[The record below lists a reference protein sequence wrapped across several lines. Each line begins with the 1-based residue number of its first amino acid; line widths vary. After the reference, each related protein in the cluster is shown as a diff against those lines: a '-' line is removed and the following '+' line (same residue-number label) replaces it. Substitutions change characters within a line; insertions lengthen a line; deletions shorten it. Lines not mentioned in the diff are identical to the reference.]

1 MESKFEKLFV
11 KGKGVPSKS
20 LDNHLSSDDLVEFD
34 EGFVDTPIPTLT
46 WRSFVMGLSVSMG
59 GFIFGYDT
67 GQIAGVLE
75 TDDFRRRFGELEASG
90 ETYHFSRVRA
100 GLIVALIS
108 IGTLIGALVAAPFA
122 DRFGR
127 KWTMSGCC
135 VIIIVGVIIQMTS
148 EYPKWYQVVLG
159 RWVAG
164 LGVGALSVLVPLYQS
179 ESAPR
184 HIRGAIISCYQLFNT
199 LGILTANCIN
209 LGTGNRSD
217 SGAWRIPLGV
227 TFIRILILGIGA
239 LFFPDSPRY
248 DYRAGRIDK
257 AKKSL
262 MRFYGIPHNHKRLH
276 LELEGIREKY
286 EEDMAAQDERW
297 YHMFSAPGMKHRLL
311 LGAAL
316 HGLHQL
322 TGANFFFYTA
332 ATVFRGFGVQ
342 NRYISQVILGAI
354 EFGGSCLSLYTV
366 ENFGRR
372 KSLIVGATWMSVCCA
387 VYASIGH
394 FELNEAMPELTP
406 SSGRA
411 MVVVACLFMLGF
423 ASTWGPIVWVIIAE
437 IYPSRY
443 RARAMGFA
451 TASNWLWNFL
461 LAFFTP
467 FITEAID
474 FRYGYIFSGCL
485 FVGVATVYF
494 GVIEGKG
501 RTIEEIDT
509 MYSLPIP
516 TWTSGDETPRNPP
529 TLAGENQT
537 SYHTGASNPCDISE
551 PSSRNDPNS

>member
-1 MESKFEKLFV
+1 
-11 KGKGVPSKS
+11 
-20 LDNHLSSDDLVEFD
+20 
-34 EGFVDTPIPTLT
+34 
-46 WRSFVMGLSVSMG
+46 
-59 GFIFGYDT
+59 
-67 GQIAGVLE
+67 
-75 TDDFRRRFGELEASG
+75 
-90 ETYHFSRVRA
+90 
-100 GLIVALIS
+100 
-108 IGTLIGALVAAPFA
+108 
-122 DRFGR
+122 
-127 KWTMSGCC
+127 MSGCC

-199 LGILTANCIN
+199 LGILSANCIN

-227 TFIRILILGIGA
+227 TFIRILILGIGV

-354 EFGGSCLSLYTV
+354 DFGGSCLSLYTV

-372 KSLIVGATWMSVCCA
+372 KSLIVGAIWMSVCCA

-406 SSGRA
+406 SSGKA

-423 ASTWGPIVWVIIAE
+423 ASTWGPIAWVIIAE

-443 RARAMGFA
+443 RARAMGLA

-474 FRYGYIFSGCL
+474 FRYGYIFSGYL

-494 GVIEGKG
+494 GVIEACVFQPGQAGMKHWG
-501 RTIEEIDT
+501 IPRRSLVKIK
-509 MYSLPIP
+509 LPITMVLP
-516 TWTSGDETPRNPP
+516 THAIFPNQVHAMIQIVSCVP
-529 TLAGENQT
+529 TLRLFFQDLEPLEVVNVACQFSVRTYMSSLVDLAVERVWSRIGWINF
-537 SYHTGASNPCDISE
+537 ASVGDDI
-551 PSSRNDPNS
+551 R

>member
-11 KGKGVPSKS
+11 KGTGVPSKS
-20 LDNHLSSDDLVEFD
+20 LDNRLSSDDLVEFD

-46 WRSFVMGLSVSMG
+46 WRSFAMGLSVSMG

-75 TDDFRRRFGELEASG
+75 SDDFRRRFGELEASG

-100 GLIVALIS
+100 GLIVALLS

-127 KWTMSGCC
+127 KWTMSGFC
-135 VIIIVGVIIQMTS
+135 VIIIVGVIVQMTS

-184 HIRGAIISCYQLFNT
+184 HIRGAMI
-199 LGILTANCIN
+199 
-209 LGTGNRSD
+209 
-217 SGAWRIPLGV
+217 SGAWRIPLGI

-239 LFFPDSPRY
+239 LLFPDSPRF

-262 MRFYGIPHNHKRLH
+262 MRFYGIPHNHKQLH

-311 LGAAL
+311 LGATL

-354 EFGGSCLSLYTV
+354 DFGGSCLSLYTV

-372 KSLIVGATWMSVCCA
+372 KSLIVGAIWMSVCCA

-406 SSGRA
+406 GPGRA

-443 RARAMGFA
+443 RARAMGLA

-494 GVIEGKG
+494 GVIEACVFQPGQAGMNHQGIPRRSLVK
-501 RTIEEIDT
+501 IK
-509 MYSLPIP
+509 LPITMVLP
-516 TWTSGDETPRNPP
+516 THAIFP
-529 TLAGENQT
+529 NQV
-537 SYHTGASNPCDISE
+537 HAKIQIVV
-551 PSSRNDPNS
+551 RQH